1 LPGGAIA
8 LEFAHIRNTVIPVT
22 TITFKV
28 SEDEAL
34 RIRQRAKQAH
44 LSVSEYLRRRAAGT
58 DESAP
63 LAKVRC
69 EITGAEIFGP
79 INGSP
84 PLTTESVRQ
93 MLAEFP

>member
-1 LPGGAIA
+1 MI
-8 LEFAHIRNTVIPVT
+8 

-34 RIRQRAKQAH
+34 RIRQRAKQAR
-44 LSVSEYLRRRAAGT
+44 LSVSEYLRRRAAGL
-58 DESAP
+58 DESAT
-63 LAKVRC
+63 LGKVRC
-69 EITGAEIFGP
+69 EVTGAEIFAP
-79 INGSP
+79 NNGSP